1 LNEDN
6 DRHGGVH
13 VEGDILGACPTKRLM
28 SRDEE
33 FKEASEQSRRSLSK
47 NLIRSLPMQDH

>member
-1 LNEDN
+1 MKTTIGMAEFTLKAT
-6 DRHGGVH
+6 
-13 VEGDILGACPTKRLM
+13 ILGACPTKRLM

-47 NLIRSLPMQDH
+47 NLICSLPMQDH